1 LATNEEIQQ
10 LTGRL
15 MLDPAFRAE
24 FTKDPVAAA
33 KSANIDLT
41 PDQAESFKQN
51 LDRVIDAAAEIEK
64 AEVSAHGHAV
74 AVFANN
80 PEK

>member
-1 LATNEEIQQ
+1 MATSEEIQQ

-15 MLDPAFRAE
+15 MLDPSFRSE
-24 FTKDPVAAA
+24 FVKDPVAAA
-33 KSANIDLT
+33 KTADIDLT

-51 LDRVIDAAAEIEK
+51 IDRVVDAAAEIEK

-74 AVFANN
+74 AVFVN
-80 PEK
+80 K